1 MQIFHILPYLWS
13 MEAPYSLCPSAGSGR
28 QQDYPMACTQATTE
42 QNIFVVLAPFPLFKM
57 YTSNALFTKENTT
70 TQKLKSQSLKDNCV
84 KS

>member
-28 QQDYPMACTQATTE
+28 QQDYPMACTQGTTE
-42 QNIFVVLAPFPLFKM
+42 QNIFVVLAPFLLFKM

-70 TQKLKSQSLKDNCV
+70 TQKLKFQSLKDNCV